1 MNKDS
6 LVALALVCNLLF
18 VLSYLLHTL
27 LYPLISSVGV
37 GTATS
42 VFPVNLSNN
51 AHEDSIMAHST
62 KVIKLLVIFTVI
74 NLFITLSLLVC
85 FFFD

>member
-1 MNKDS
+1 
-6 LVALALVCNLLF
+6 VQVCNLLS

-51 AHEDSIMAHST
+51 AHEDSIMAHS
-62 KVIKLLVIFTVI
+62 ITVI

-85 FFFD
+85 FFFDSLVRQECPS